1 MTHEE
6 GDFWEK
12 VHHFLYGL
20 IRGHTGEA
28 QYVGT
33 VKMGE
38 EELERELFHPTNAR
52 YNWLAYWKKHRED
65 GRNSEGSWKLRYPY
79 HAEYVD
85 RGMQVHMT
93 LFPSTEN
100 PDWLDVYAHYE
111 YDNVLHPI
119 KHLRE
124 ENFSAKKGVERT
136 RRYFRDNGIDLYHL
150 H

>member
-1 MTHEE
+1 MSH
-6 GDFWEK
+6 GVADFLEQ

-20 IRGHTGEA
+20 LRGFVHEN

-38 EELERELFHPTNAR
+38 EELEKTLFHPTDAR
-52 YNWLAYWKKHRED
+52 YNWLAYWKTHRDD
-65 GRNSEGSWKLRYPY
+65 GRDSEGSWKLRHPR

-100 PDWLDVYAHYE
+100 PDWLDVYAHHE

-119 KHLRE
+119 KHLKE
-124 ENFSAKKGVERT
+124 HKFSPKEGKERAQ
-136 RRYFRDNGIDLYHL
+136 RYFSDNGVDLYHL